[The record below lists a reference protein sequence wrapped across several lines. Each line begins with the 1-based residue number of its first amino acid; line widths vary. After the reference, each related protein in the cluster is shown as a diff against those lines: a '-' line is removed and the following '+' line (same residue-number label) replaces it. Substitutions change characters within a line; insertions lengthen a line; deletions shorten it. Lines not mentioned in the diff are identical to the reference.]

1 MLCEKCGS
9 SIQENT
15 RICPY
20 CGTPIR
26 GEEQNITETSTYAGS
41 LGNPT
46 PVLVWGIV
54 GLSFAL
60 SFYLSFLGIIFSAV
74 GLGKSR
80 AYNRFT
86 FNAQSKKAAV
96 GRRLSIA
103 GMIVGCAVTVL
114 MLLLI
119 IIAALNA

>member
-26 GEEQNITETSTYAGS
+26 GEEQNITETSTYEGS

-103 GMIVGCAVTVL
+103 GMIVGCALTVL